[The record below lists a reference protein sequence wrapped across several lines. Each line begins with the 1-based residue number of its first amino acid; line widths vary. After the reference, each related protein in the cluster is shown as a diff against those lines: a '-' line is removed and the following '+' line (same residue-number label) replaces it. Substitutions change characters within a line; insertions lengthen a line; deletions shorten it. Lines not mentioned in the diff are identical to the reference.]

1 MMDSGLTEDDIRES
15 LEQVGE
21 LVERIRAELTGE

>member
-1 MMDSGLTEDDIRES
+1 MDSGLTEDDIRES
-15 LEQVGE
+15 LEMVGE

>member
-15 LEQVGE
+15 LEMVGE